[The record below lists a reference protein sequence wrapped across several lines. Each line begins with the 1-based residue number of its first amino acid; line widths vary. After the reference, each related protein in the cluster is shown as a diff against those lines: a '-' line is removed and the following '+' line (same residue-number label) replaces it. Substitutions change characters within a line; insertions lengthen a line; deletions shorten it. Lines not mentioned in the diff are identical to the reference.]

1 MTGTKRA
8 PRIRTMLG
16 AQLIYANGRMSAAA
30 TIRNLSD
37 TGAKISL
44 DAAVPLPQEFELSI
58 PQKGQRFRARLVWRN
73 GVEIGVVF
81 LGEAGEAAAAAP
93 ATESEIDAL
102 RQENALLKRE
112 IAILKTRLDSYT
124 SFGA

>member
-1 MTGTKRA
+1 MSGIDRA

-37 TGAKISL
+37 TGAKIAL

-58 PQKGQRFRARLVWRN
+58 PQKGQRIRARLVWRN
-73 GVEIGVVF
+73 GMEIGVAF
-81 LGEAGEAAAAAP
+81 LGAPDEASTPP

-102 RQENALLKRE
+102 RSENMLLKRE
-112 IAILKTRLDSYT
+112 IAILKNRLDNYT
-124 SFGA
+124 KFGA

>member
-1 MTGTKRA
+1 
-8 PRIRTMLG
+8 MLG
-16 AQLIYANGRMSAAA
+16 AQLIYANGRMSADA

-58 PQKGQRFRARLVWRN
+58 PQKGQRMRARLVWRN
-73 GVEIGVVF
+73 GVEIGVAF
-81 LGEAGEAAAAAP
+81 LGAHDEAPPPPAAM
-93 ATESEIDAL
+93 SEVDAL
-102 RQENALLKRE
+102 RNENMMLKRE
-112 IAILKTRLDSYT
+112 IAILKTRLDNYT